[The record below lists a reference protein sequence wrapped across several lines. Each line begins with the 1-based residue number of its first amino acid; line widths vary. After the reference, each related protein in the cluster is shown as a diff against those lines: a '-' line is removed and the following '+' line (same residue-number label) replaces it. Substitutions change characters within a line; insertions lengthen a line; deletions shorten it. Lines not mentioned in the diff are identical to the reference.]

1 MLILTEKP
9 SVAASFAQAL
19 NCSKTNGHY
28 SSTDGSIIITNC
40 IGHLFQ
46 LVPPDQYNPAFKK
59 WNMADLPI
67 VPHIFR
73 YEVTAA
79 TKLQAQLVV
88 DLIKKNTHNTII
100 IATDAGREGEL
111 IARITLQMAGITDI
125 SRCKRFWVSEALT
138 PDVIQQGLQEAKPLA
153 DFNALADQAYARQH
167 ADWLIGINL
176 SRYMSIGQQ
185 TVFSAGRVQTP
196 LAMAVLF
203 RDDAI
208 KNFKSSPY
216 IVYTAHIRDK
226 TGNTITAQ
234 LLNPADDNSCMFPIT
249 DAISSEQFIGQKIT
263 SAEKNTQRKTQRP
276 PQLYN
281 ITGLQKEAAKRFDY
295 TPAKTLEIAQV
306 LYEKHKCLS
315 YPRTPSRVMGDNNVA
330 LFRDIYTSLAP
341 LYPEFSTGCS
351 TELINQN
358 NKHVFNSAQLEDHHA
373 LIPLKN
379 IPATASQEE
388 KNIYELVL
396 ASFFMVIKEAY
407 VFDLHQLILHC
418 GENRF
423 CASLRTVITQGWKIK
438 ANHNTDDTD
447 EQKTDDNI
455 QEIQSFDYTACS
467 ISDFVKQQKKTTPP
481 KHYTMSSLL
490 SFMEHPKETGKN
502 NLCGLGT
509 PATRAEIIKDLID
522 RGYLSISAKN
532 VIATDKAAF
541 LFKRLSQMPLLR
553 PFISVSKTTDMEQ
566 QLKDNPQKFEEDVVT
581 LLKAALVPVNTHSI
595 EQFAAVSIGS
605 CPMCGKPLYEGKSSW
620 YCSGYKTHNCT
631 FTIWKTTFGTTL
643 SVDDVKALLSGKHT
657 RCKICTSKNGK
668 SFKASLF
675 LQDGK
680 VSLDFE
686 KKK

>member
-9 SVAASFAQAL
+9 SVAAAFAQAL
-19 NCSKTNGHY
+19 NCAKAHGYY
-28 SSTDGSIIITNC
+28 SDGSTVITNC

-46 LVPPDQYNPAFKK
+46 LVPPDAYNPAYKK
-59 WNMADLPI
+59 WNMQDLPI
-67 VPHIFR
+67 VPESFR
-73 YEVTAA
+73 YEVTEA
-79 TKLQAQLVV
+79 TAFQAKLVTGLLKKHAQ
-88 DLIKKNTHNTII
+88 DTIV

-111 IARITLQMAGITDI
+111 IARITLQMAGISDI

-138 PDVIQQGLQEAKPLA
+138 PDVIRQGLAAAKPLA
-153 DFNALADQAYARQH
+153 DFNSLAAQGYARQH

-176 SRYMSIGQQ
+176 SRYLSIGQQ
-185 TVFSAGRVQTP
+185 SVFSAGRVQTP
-196 LAMAVLF
+196 LAMAVLA
-203 RDDAI
+203 RDTAI
-208 KNFKSSPY
+208 KQFQSTPY
-216 IVYTAHIRDK
+216 AVYIAHIADAQ
-226 TGNTITAQ
+226 GNTITAQ
-234 LLNPADDNSCMFPIT
+234 LLNPADDNSCMFPL
-249 DAISSEQFIGQKIT
+249 DAAVAPEQFAGAKIT

-295 TPAKTLEIAQV
+295 TPAKTLEIAQS

-330 LFRDIYTSLAP
+330 LFKEIYDMLSP
-341 LYPEFSTGCS
+341 LYPELAAGCNTAHIS
-351 TELINQN
+351 GE
-358 NKHVFNSAQLEDHHA
+358 NKHLFNSSQLEDHHA

-379 IPATASQEE
+379 IPDSASPDE
-388 KNIYELVL
+388 KKIYGLVL
-396 ASFFMVIKEAY
+396 ASFFTVIKDAY
-407 VFDLHQLILHC
+407 VYDLYQLLLHC
-418 GENRF
+418 GEHCF
-423 CASLRTVITQGWKIK
+423 SASLRTVIAPGWKAK
-438 ANHNTDDTD
+438 AAGGAD
-447 EQKTDDNI
+447 EEEDKTDTI
-455 QEIQSFDYTACS
+455 QDVRQFDHTNCA
-467 ISDFVKQQKKTTPP
+467 ITQVVQEQKKTTPP

-657 RCKICTSKNGK
+657 RCKTCTSKNGK